1 LQGGEYLVPIGRLY
15 QMQPTISEVFT
26 LTLLGVGPIF
36 GVLMVYLFRQSALVE
51 LNSKSRPS
59 YNWWISS
66 KLLFI
71 CAVLIIGA
79 YSFQTAIKLMY
90 GMLGA
95 DSYNETYIQY
105 AELPTLVA
113 QALVVSRTVFSV
125 CMIVV
130 LTGLTMRWNSGGKK
144 WLFLIAMF
152 VVLSF
157 EVGYSRTTLFYNIL
171 LFYVLHSIFVR
182 PVVSLSKTIFFF
194 SLTIIAFLLLGIRG
208 EGLISFAALSIGEFD
223 SIWANGVQLLRERD
237 SGSLDVP
244 LAAFLNEF
252 LNFIPSQLLPYEK
265 IDMPNWYLD
274 TYYPSFKSEGGG
286 LMFGTVA
293 QSIVGFGLAEA
304 VLRGVIVGVVSIE
317 MKKII
322 HKHHTWW
329 SLIFFLLVYMNS
341 YSIARLGNFSA
352 FTGLLGMTLFCILAI
367 SFLDRVL
374 PSKRHPKKLR
384 HFKHTVNNQL
394 RRKPTVILS

>member
-1 LQGGEYLVPIGRLY
+1 MFISLYILIAFSVLGFLAIYKLSRLGFRVIPVDDIALFTCLCLLLYTLLPVISWLLQGGEYLVPIGRLY

-182 PVVSLSKTIFFF
+182 PVVSLSKTIFF
-194 SLTIIAFLLLGIRG
+194 SR
-208 EGLISFAALSIGEFD
+208 
-223 SIWANGVQLLRERD
+223 
-237 SGSLDVP
+237 
-244 LAAFLNEF
+244 
-252 LNFIPSQLLPYEK
+252 
-265 IDMPNWYLD
+265 
-274 TYYPSFKSEGGG
+274 
-286 LMFGTVA
+286 
-293 QSIVGFGLAEA
+293 
-304 VLRGVIVGVVSIE
+304 
-317 MKKII
+317 
-322 HKHHTWW
+322 
-329 SLIFFLLVYMNS
+329 
-341 YSIARLGNFSA
+341 
-352 FTGLLGMTLFCILAI
+352 
-367 SFLDRVL
+367 
-374 PSKRHPKKLR
+374 
-384 HFKHTVNNQL
+384 
-394 RRKPTVILS
+394 